1 LRIISGSARD
11 RRLLSPKNYRIRPTA
26 DRVKESL
33 FNILSV
39 LMGSFAECRVL
50 DIFAG
55 TGNLGIEALSR
66 GAAQAVFVDSHKESA
81 ALAAQ
86 NLRLLGFTDRGRVLE
101 SEALSALRSLEKRD
115 STFSLVFIDPPYR
128 QGLAEKVLEY
138 LADSAL
144 IDDNSLVVA
153 EISSGE
159 VLPTAFGALREF
171 DRRAYGD
178 TAIAFFRR
186 SGDSGLET

>member
-1 LRIISGSARD
+1 MRIISGSARG
-11 RRLLSPKNYRIRPTA
+11 RRLFSPKDFRIRPTA

-66 GAAQAVFVDSHKESA
+66 GAAQAVFIDSHRESA
-81 ALAAQ
+81 ALVAT
-86 NLRLLGFTDRGRVLE
+86 NLRLLGFTDRSRVLE
-101 SEALSALRSLEKRD
+101 SEALSALRSLEKREA
-115 STFSLVFIDPPYR
+115 TFSLVFIDPPYR

-138 LADSAL
+138 LAASAL
-144 IDDNSLVVA
+144 IDDDALVVA

-159 VLPTAFGALREF
+159 LLPTAFGALREF
-171 DRRAYGD
+171 DRRVYGD

-186 SGDSGLET
+186 TGDSGLET